1 MADENDIKI
10 NRELAGIGAKLDFI
24 IEEQECAKI
33 IRKEQ
38 YKRAE
43 EGDRRVDSL
52 DVKISTVLEKIED
65 LDARLKVV
73 EPVAKDINKWKER
86 FTGMRILIVF
96 LAASTGG
103 TIAANFKAIVTKLAS
118 LFS

>member
-10 NRELAGIGAKLDFI
+10 NRELGSIGAKLDFI
-24 IEEQECAKI
+24 IEEQERAKA

-52 DVKISTVLEKIED
+52 DVKITAVLEKIED
-65 LDARLKVV
+65 LDNRLKVV
-73 EPVAKDINKWKER
+73 EPVARDINKWKER

-96 LAASTGG
+96 LAASAGG
-103 TIAANFKAIVTKLAS
+103 TIAANFKAIFAKLAS